1 MNALGHI
8 IDGGSGRV
16 LTPKAER
23 LLTFL
28 MEYPNKIHKRADLSV
43 SIDCLAGG
51 RSIDTYASE
60 IRKSLGSLSDRIVS
74 ATGAGYGWIGE
85 PVALIPVVKEHVKP
99 VKNNEMNRFAVMSQA
114 DVAKRLGISTQAVSA
129 IEIAALKKLRSKPD
143 LKEAWLDLLTHK
155 KRAAFDPFHE
165 IWLFSVQE
173 NIPKFGVAECEPS
186 AV

>member
-8 IDGGSGRV
+8 VDGGSGRV
-16 LTPKAER
+16 LSPKAEK
-23 LLTFL
+23 L
-28 MEYPNKIHKRADLSV
+28 MRYLMDHPNTIHKRADLSV
-43 SIDCLAGG
+43 SIDCPAEG

-60 IRKSLGSLSDRIVS
+60 IRKSLGPLNDRIVS
-74 ATGAGYGWIGE
+74 ATGAGYGWIGD
-85 PVALIPVVKEHVKP
+85 PVALVPVVKEHVKP
-99 VKNNEMNRFAVMSQA
+99 VRNNEMNRFAVMSQA

-129 IEIAALKKLRSKPD
+129 IETAALKKLRSKPD
-143 LKEAWLDLLTHK
+143 LKDAWLDLLTHK

-173 NIPKFGVAECEPS
+173 AIPKFGVAECEPS